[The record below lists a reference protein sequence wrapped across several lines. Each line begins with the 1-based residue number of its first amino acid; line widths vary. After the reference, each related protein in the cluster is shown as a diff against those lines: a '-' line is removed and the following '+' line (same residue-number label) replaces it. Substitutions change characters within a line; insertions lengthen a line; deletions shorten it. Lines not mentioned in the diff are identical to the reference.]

1 MKALKNLFVAA
12 TLLALMA
19 VPAAAGVHSAAGL
32 SSGPHPHP
40 ADAGLVFE
48 LDNTMPLE
56 LAELS
61 RQEMIETEGEVLPL
75 AYLGYVLGAGAISAW
90 TYHGDHYL
98 RHGELGSSSGAAAAA
113 GRRMIT
119 QGIGGG
125 IASASRL
132 PRAVSGYLHVKTF
145 ATNQLMQTPSR
156 YSNY

>member
-61 RQEMIETEGEVLPL
+61 RQEMIETEGELAPLVVL
-75 AYLGYVLGAGAISAW
+75 AILGSSAASAW
-90 TYHGDHYL
+90 TYHGVNYL
-98 RHGELGSSSGAAAAA
+98 KHGELGSSQGAAFSAGAGALAATKGTAIVA
-113 GRRMIT
+113 GYGLRGT
-119 QGIGGG
+119 TAGIL
-125 IASASRL
+125 R
-132 PRAVSGYLHVKTF
+132 VHTF
-145 ATNQLMQTPSR
+145 KVDTALQMANPW
-156 YSNY
+156 